1 MPEPPPLDGLYTM
14 CPSVRHRGLPLRF
27 TITRWADYEEVGS
40 VLEKGIQEKGVFVL
54 LRATAPFV

>member
-1 MPEPPPLDGLYTM
+1 MRSAVTALFLGSD
-14 CPSVRHRGLPLRF
+14 RGQPLRF